1 MHESSL
7 KYLKCSR
14 CSGSLELEKLLES
27 TEIEEG
33 FLHCKKCKLDFPIIS
48 KIVILWDDF
57 SNYISSRKILSG
69 RLYRLATTKN
79 MKNFL
84 KSSFSHVK
92 FNEDRTNLEDRWA
105 KIYQNSRKSRFY
117 SMITRH
123 IHSLPPS
130 KLGVEYGC
138 SIGLITSQMSK
149 NCNYVLGIDRSFSA
163 LEEAKKSN
171 KKNVDYVIADT
182 FSNIFGK
189 RNFELVVALN
199 VLEIMEPL
207 TLLKKISRQ
216 ISNGTAIISD
226 PYDFDR
232 GVNSIKNLVDEKSI
246 RQLMRNLGFKI
257 TSETKTSSKIPW
269 NLKLHSRANL
279 NYKVD
284 LIIGRKS
291 D

>member
-7 KYLKCSR
+7 KYLKCPR
-14 CSGSLELEKLLES
+14 CSISLELEKLLEY

-33 FLHCKKCKLDFPIIS
+33 FLHCKKCKLVFPIIS
-48 KIVILWDDF
+48 KIPILWDDF
-57 SNYISSRKILSG
+57 SNYISSRKVLSG

-79 MKNFL
+79 MKHFL
-84 KSSFSHVK
+84 KSFFSNIK
-92 FNEDRTNLEDRWA
+92 FKEDRTHIENRWT
-105 KIYQNSRKSRFY
+105 KIYQNSRKSKFY
-117 SMITRH
+117 STINKH

-138 SIGLITSQMSK
+138 SIGIITSQMSK
-149 NCNYVLGIDRSFSA
+149 NCNYVFGIDRSFSA

-171 KKNVDYVIADT
+171 KKNTDYVIADT

-189 RNFELVVALN
+189 LNFELVVALN
-199 VLEIMEPL
+199 VLEIMEPEP
-207 TLLKKISRQ
+207 LLKKISHQ
-216 ISNGTAIISD
+216 ISNGTVIISD

-232 GVNSIKNLVDEKSI
+232 GVNSVKNPVDEKSI
-246 RQLMRNLGFKI
+246 RQLMRNLGFKM
-257 TSETKTSSKIPW
+257 TSKTKTSSSIPW
-269 NLKLHSRANL
+269 NLKLHSRATL